1 MIKKKQRIN
10 QMFRLFNL
18 KDQLILNSLAINR
31 ESVQNQL
38 KTDCKEIIRGN
49 QFLFFNVIKNIFN
62 QKKV

>member
-1 MIKKKQRIN
+1 
-10 QMFRLFNL
+10 MFRLFNL
-18 KDQLILNSLAINR
+18 KDQLILNPLAINR